1 VRIVLMADQLEG
13 SSGYSQRIF
22 RVRGVD
28 AHDGRADRPADPLLW
43 LGWTVGRW
51 FETARA
57 AVGRR
62 HMGLSFQN
70 LDSG

>member
-1 VRIVLMADQLEG
+1 MADQLEG

-28 AHDGRADRPADPLLW
+28 AHDGRADRLTLLW
-43 LGWTVGRW
+43 LGWTVGCW
-51 FETARA
+51 FGTARA